1 MSRGCNVNAQ
11 GLSQADG
18 AKLVVKNSFLELT
31 DVGSG
36 LSRTRSD
43 SQIGCSTTGGCPAR
57 VDAAQDAHRDAGQ
70 SSASVQGGPGR
81 TVSEDSVA
89 TGSHCSWAEVS
100 NCSGYKIGGCSGIG
114 DNSDDE
120 RGGIPGSASGDLH
133 DAGRGPGRAEDCE
146 AAPHSEAQWRPSGKE
161 RQHAAGTCK
170 PCLYFGTKR
179 GCSNGVQCGFC
190 HLPHAIKR
198 RPRPSK
204 AVREQCRKRLEMLCP
219 WPEAF
224 VGFQTTSRAPRARP
238 GRPPGLQSGAK
249 SWGHLGPGTRTVR
262 CSGQKPRLR
271 SSRPVWS
278 ERTPGEV
285 AVGTFSF
292 PGADKLRLRAPDLR
306 PRRRSA
312 AKSEPCHRQ
321 STIQAVRWAAGV
333 EGSEFV
339 DHAAES
345 EPCRRLPLT

>member
-249 SWGHLGPGTRTVR
+249 SWGHLGPGTQ
-262 CSGQKPRLR
+262 SGQSAPQERSPSVPFRFPEPISSGSEPPTCDRGGGRRRNPSPAIANPRSRQFGGRRGSRAR
-271 SSRPVWS
+271 SSS
-278 ERTPGEV
+278 T
-285 AVGTFSF
+285 T
-292 PGADKLRLRAPDLR
+292 
-306 PRRRSA
+306 RRSPNPA
-312 AKSEPCHRQ
+312 AASH
-321 STIQAVRWAAGV
+321 
-333 EGSEFV
+333 
-339 DHAAES
+339 
-345 EPCRRLPLT
+345 

>member
-204 AVREQCRKRLEMLCP
+204 AVREQCRKRLEISVGGGGRGLGVRRP
-219 WPEAF
+219 RGGVRTLPPPPIDLREPIVGEA
-224 VGFQTTSRAPRARP
+224 GTSDVATQEGLAQRSEALQYMHAIMRARA
-238 GRPPGLQSGAK
+238 RQRS
-249 SWGHLGPGTRTVR
+249 
-262 CSGQKPRLR
+262 SGQAVPE
-271 SSRPVWS
+271 SR
-278 ERTPGEV
+278 TQ
-285 AVGTFSF
+285 
-292 PGADKLRLRAPDLR
+292 
-306 PRRRSA
+306 A
-312 AKSEPCHRQ
+312 A
-321 STIQAVRWAAGV
+321 
-333 EGSEFV
+333 
-339 DHAAES
+339 
-345 EPCRRLPLT
+345 

>member
-204 AVREQCRKRLEMLCP
+204 AVREQCRKRLEMLDLADDGGFNAEGLAQRS
-219 WPEAF
+219 EAL
-224 VGFQTTSRAPRARP
+224 QYMHHRARP
-238 GRPPGLQSGAK
+238 P
-249 SWGHLGPGTRTVR
+249 
-262 CSGQKPRLR
+262 PRLGAR
-271 SSRPVWS
+271 GLGGVGRGRGA
-278 ERTPGEV
+278 ERQ
-285 AVGTFSF
+285 
-292 PGADKLRLRAPDLR
+292 DLFLPR
-306 PRRRSA
+306 PRLD
-312 AKSEPCHRQ
+312 
-321 STIQAVRWAAGV
+321 
-333 EGSEFV
+333 EG
-339 DHAAES
+339 AC
-345 EPCRRLPLT
+345 P